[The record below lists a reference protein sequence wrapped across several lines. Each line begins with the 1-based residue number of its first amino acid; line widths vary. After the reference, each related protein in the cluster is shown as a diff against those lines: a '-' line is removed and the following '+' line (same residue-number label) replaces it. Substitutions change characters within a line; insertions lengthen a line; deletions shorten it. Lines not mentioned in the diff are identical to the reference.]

1 MKNALEQLLESSE
14 KFARLLQQLNAKSY
28 IWALLNNFKKPI
40 SLNKKRKTSKMGD
53 GTNLEA
59 ASLIMKA
66 FLGEVKEIR
75 AAEVTDDDDIVSSDG
90 PAPRERS

>member
-1 MKNALEQLLESSE
+1 M
-14 KFARLLQQLNAKSY
+14 
-28 IWALLNNFKKPI
+28 W
-40 SLNKKRKTSKMGD
+40 D

-66 FLGEVKEIR
+66 FLGEVKEIL